1 MVIRFIARQYT
12 IRERFPYYCAIH
24 SRWGYVAYRAC
35 YRLLITALTLLCLAP
50 FMVGAQELQGVVRGP
65 DIDGIV
71 RPLIRATVFWKGA
84 SRGTLTDSTGSFT
97 LPRAAASDSIVVRAP
112 GYVSRT
118 IRASGDSVI
127 IDLQPSAGSAITV
140 EAEQTG
146 ITAAPIRTE
155 VISRSDLNKA
165 ACCSLAESFEKNP
178 SVEVSFSDAVSG
190 AKQIQLL
197 GLRGI
202 YTQFLVEAVPLI
214 RGVEMPFALDH
225 VPGPFMES
233 ISISKGSSTV
243 TNGYESV
250 TGQINICMHNPR
262 TAPSLYVN
270 AYANTM
276 QRYELNLYGAQH
288 VTDELSTMTMVHGR
302 IMDMA
307 MDNNGDGFADVPTF
321 RQINAVH
328 RWNFN
333 NDEIEWQVFVRGLRD
348 RYRSGQSVL
357 GHHEDIHVHPDS
369 TLRGSYDI
377 TTDISRLDGFVKFGI
392 LNPFEDMDGSGL
404 SLVVSG
410 ATHDQS
416 STFGLRRAGSNQQ
429 TVQLRGVAALPFS
442 DEFKLV
448 TGFSYLMDDV
458 DESVLTNGF
467 SRKERVPGVYGELT
481 LQPVKSLTALIGMRY
496 DHHNLYGGR
505 FVPRAH
511 VKWSLSD
518 VVSLRASAGRG
529 WRVPNVVAE
538 NLSAYINSRRLIFD
552 PAFRPEDAWNAGAS
566 ITANLE
572 VKGRPLT
579 LDAEVYHTAFTNQL
593 IVDFDRSSSEVFVA
607 NLVGRSYATN
617 VMAQLMYSPVPRLD
631 LLLAGRWVDII
642 APFNGIEQQKPMTSR
657 LRVLSTVSYSTA
669 DNLWQADLTVAW
681 NGSGRLPVIAAATD
695 PSYASGTFPS
705 WWRLNGQLTR
715 RFGEYDF
722 YIGVENAADFIQ
734 QTPILGADNPL
745 GSSFDASLTW
755 GPTDPRMVYVGVR
768 VSLQ

>member
-1 MVIRFIARQYT
+1 MLRGIVQ
-12 IRERFPYYCAIH
+12 
-24 SRWGYVAYRAC
+24 
-35 YRLLITALTLLCLAP
+35 
-50 FMVGAQELQGVVRGP
+50 GP
-65 DIDGIV
+65 DFDGV
-71 RPLIRATVFWKGA
+71 MRPVSRAAVLWKGA
-84 SRGTLTDSTGSFT
+84 SKVILTDSSGAFELARIAGLDTLLVRHPSFT
-97 LPRAAASDSIVVRAP
+97 GQKLVPQGSSVMVTLEPLVAA
-112 GYVSRT
+112 
-118 IRASGDSVI
+118 
-127 IDLQPSAGSAITV
+127 AITV
-140 EAEQTG
+140 EAQETG
-146 ITAAPIRTE
+146 ITSAPVRTE

-214 RGVEMPFALDH
+214 RGIEMPFALDH

-288 VTDELSTMTMVHGR
+288 ITDELSTMTMVHGR

-328 RWNFN
+328 RWNYN
-333 NDEIEWQVFVRGLRD
+333 DDEIEWQVFVRGLRD
-348 RYRSGQSVL
+348 RYQSGQSVL
-357 GHHEDIHVHPDS
+357 GHHEDVHVHPDS

-377 TTDISRLDGFVKFGI
+377 TTDISRLDGFVKFGL
-392 LNPFEDMDGSGL
+392 LNPIEDMEGSGF
-404 SLVVSG
+404 SLVLSG

-416 STFGLRRAGSNQQ
+416 STFGIRNAGSTQQ
-429 TVQLRGVAALPFS
+429 TLQLRGVAALPFS

-448 TGFSYLMDDV
+448 TGFSYLVDNV
-458 DESVLTNGF
+458 DESILTNGF

-481 LQPVKSLTALIGMRY
+481 LQPAKSLTALIGMRY

-511 VKWSLSD
+511 VKWSITD

-538 NLSAYINSRRLIFD
+538 NLSSYINSRRIIFD
-552 PAFRPEDAWNAGAS
+552 QAFRPEDAWNVGAS

-579 LDAEVYHTAFTNQL
+579 LDAEVYHTSFTNQL
-593 IVDFDRSSSEVFVA
+593 VVDFDRSLSEVHIG
-607 NLVGRSYATN
+607 NLTGISYATN
-617 VMAQLMYSPVPRLD
+617 VMAQMMYSPVPRLD
-631 LLLAGRWVDII
+631 VLLAGRWVDIV

-657 LRVLSTVSYSTA
+657 LRVLSTVSYSTS

-681 NGSGRLPVIAAATD
+681 NGYGRLPVIAAAAD

-715 RFGEYDF
+715 RFGDYDF
-722 YIGVENAADFIQ
+722 YVGIENAANFIQ
-734 QTPILGADNPL
+734 QTPILGADNPF
-745 GSSFDASLTW
+745 GPSFDASLTW

>member
-1 MVIRFIARQYT
+1 VI
-12 IRERFPYYCAIH
+12 
-24 SRWGYVAYRAC
+24 V
-35 YRLLITALTLLCLAP
+35 
-50 FMVGAQELQGVVRGP
+50 
-65 DIDGIV
+65 
-71 RPLIRATVFWKGA
+71 
-84 SRGTLTDSTGSFT
+84 
-97 LPRAAASDSIVVRAP
+97 
-112 GYVSRT
+112 
-118 IRASGDSVI
+118 
-127 IDLQPSAGSAITV
+127 DLQPSAGSAITV

-146 ITAAPIRTE
+146 ITKAPIRTE

-276 QRYELNLYGAQH
+276 QRYELNLYGAQQ

-302 IMDMA
+302 MMDMA

-348 RYRSGQSVL
+348 RYQSGQSVL
-357 GHHEDIHVHPDS
+357 GHHEDVHVHPDS

-377 TTDISRLDGFVKFGI
+377 TTDISRLDGFVKFGL
-392 LNPFEDMDGSGL
+392 LNPIEDMEGSGF
-404 SLVVSG
+404 SLVLSG
-410 ATHDQS
+410 ATHDQT
-416 STFGLRRAGSNQQ
+416 STFGIRNAGSNQQ
-429 TVQLRGVAALPFS
+429 TLQLRGVAALPFS

-448 TGFSYLMDDV
+448 TGFSYLLDNI

-467 SRKERVPGVYGELT
+467 SRKERVPGVYGEVT
-481 LQPVKSLTALIGMRY
+481 LQPSTSLTALIGMRY
-496 DHHNLYGGR
+496 DHHNMYGGR

-511 VKWSLSD
+511 LKWSISD
-518 VVSLRASAGRG
+518 VVSFRASAGRG

-538 NLSAYINSRRLIFD
+538 NLSSYINSRRMVFD
-552 PAFRPEDAWNAGAS
+552 PSFRPEDAWNAGAS

-572 VKGRPLT
+572 VGGRPLT
-579 LDAEVYHTAFTNQL
+579 LDAEFYHTSFTNQL
-593 IVDFDRSSSEVFVA
+593 VVDFDRSLSEVHIG
-607 NLVGRSYATN
+607 NLTGISYASN
-617 VMAQLMYSPVPRLD
+617 LMAQVQYSPVPRLD

-657 LRVLSTVSYSTA
+657 MRILSTVSFSTS

-681 NGSGRLPVIAAATD
+681 NGSGRLPVITGSSD
-695 PSYASGTFPS
+695 PSYASGEFPS
-705 WWRLNGQLTR
+705 WWRINGQLTR
-715 RFGEYDF
+715 RVGNYDF
-722 YIGVENAADFIQ
+722 YVGLENATNFIQ
-734 QTPILGADNPL
+734 QTPVLGADNPFAP
-745 GSSFDASLTW
+745 SFDASLTW
-755 GPTDPRMVYVGVR
+755 GSMDPRMVYVGVR
-768 VSLQ
+768 MNY

>member
-1 MVIRFIARQYT
+1 MLSRCGITEFRAWFRLVVVAA
-12 IRERFPYYCAIH
+12 AIM
-24 SRWGYVAYRAC
+24 W
-35 YRLLITALTLLCLAP
+35 LAP
-50 FMVGAQELQGVVRGP
+50 FLVGAQELRGLVRGP
-65 DIDGIV
+65 DIDGVV

-84 SRGTLTDSTGSFT
+84 SGGVLTDSVGSFVLKRT
-97 LPRAAASDSIVVRAP
+97 ASSDSLVVRAP

-118 IRASGDSVI
+118 LVASSDTVI
-127 IDLQPSAGSAITV
+127 VDLQPSSGSAITV
-140 EAEQTG
+140 EAEQSG
-146 ITAAPIRTE
+146 IIAAPIRTE

-348 RYRSGQSVL
+348 RYQSGQSVL

-377 TTDISRLDGFVKFGI
+377 TTDISRLDGFVKFGL
-392 LNPFEDMDGSGL
+392 LNPFEDMEGSGL

-410 ATHDQS
+410 ATHDQT
-416 STFGLRRAGSNQQ
+416 STFGLRRAGS
-429 TVQLRGVAALPFS
+429 VQNTLQVRGVAALPFS

-448 TGFSYLMDDV
+448 SGFSYLMDDV
-458 DESVLTNGF
+458 DESVLADGF
-467 SRKERVPGVYGELT
+467 SRSERVPGVYSELT
-481 LQPVKSLTALIGMRY
+481 LQPSKSITALVGMRY
-496 DHHNLYGGR
+496 DHHNMYGGR

-511 VKWSLSD
+511 VKWSVSD
-518 VVSLRASAGRG
+518 VVSIRASAGRG
-529 WRVPNVVAE
+529 WRVANVVAE
-538 NLSAYINSRRLIFD
+538 NLSSFINSRKVVFD
-552 PAFRPEDAWNAGAS
+552 PIFRPEDAWNAGAS
-566 ITANLE
+566 VTANLE
-572 VKGRPLT
+572 FRGRPLT

-593 IVDFDRSSSEVFVA
+593 VVDFDRSTSEVFVT
-607 NLVGRSYATN
+607 NLAGQSYATN
-617 VMAQLMYSPVPRLD
+617 VMAQVIYSPVPRLD
-631 LLLAGRWVDII
+631 LLLAGRWVDIV
-642 APFNGIEQQKPMTSR
+642 APYGGVAQQKPMTSR
-657 LRVLSTVSYSTA
+657 LRVLSTVSYATS
-669 DNLWQADLTVAW
+669 DNLWQADLTLAW
-681 NGSGRLPVIAAATD
+681 NGPGRVPVITSSADA
-695 PSYASGTFPS
+695 SYASGTFPA
-705 WWRLNGQLTR
+705 WWRINGQLTR
-715 RFGEYDF
+715 RFGEYDL
-722 YIGVENAADFIQ
+722 YLGIENATNFIQ
-734 QTPILGADNPL
+734 QMPILGSDNPL
-745 GSSFDASLTW
+745 GSAFDASLAW
-755 GPTDPRMVYVGVR
+755 GPLDPRMVYVGVR
-768 VSLQ
+768 VSY

>member
-1 MVIRFIARQYT
+1 M
-12 IRERFPYYCAIH
+12 H
-24 SRWGYVAYRAC
+24 SGRGSIEVRAC
-35 YRLLITALTLLCLAP
+35 YRLLTTASILLCLAS
-50 FMVGAQELQGVVRGP
+50 VSLSAQRISGVVRGP
-65 DIDGIV
+65 DIYGVV
-71 RPLIRATVFWKGA
+71 RPIIGATIFWKGA
-84 SRGTLTDSTGSFT
+84 SRGTSTDSTGSFVLART
-97 LPRAAASDSIVVRAP
+97 AASDSLVVRAP
-112 GYVSRT
+112 GYISRT
-118 IRASGDSVI
+118 LRPSGDTVI
-127 IDLQPSAGSAITV
+127 VDLQPSAGSAITV

-146 ITAAPIRTE
+146 ITKAPIRTE

-276 QRYELNLYGAQH
+276 QRYELNLYGAQQ

-302 IMDMA
+302 MMDMA

-348 RYRSGQSVL
+348 RYQSGQSVL
-357 GHHEDIHVHPDS
+357 GHHEDVHVHPDS

-377 TTDISRLDGFVKFGI
+377 TTDISRLDGFVKFGL
-392 LNPFEDMDGSGL
+392 LNPIEDMEGSGF
-404 SLVVSG
+404 SLVLSG
-410 ATHDQS
+410 ATHDQT
-416 STFGLRRAGSNQQ
+416 STFGIRNAGSNQQ
-429 TVQLRGVAALPFS
+429 TLQLRGVAALPFS

-448 TGFSYLMDDV
+448 TGFSYLLDNV

-467 SRKERVPGVYGELT
+467 SRKERVPGVYGEVT
-481 LQPVKSLTALIGMRY
+481 LQPSTSLTALIGMRY
-496 DHHNLYGGR
+496 DHHNMYGGR

-511 VKWSLSD
+511 LKWSISD
-518 VVSLRASAGRG
+518 VVSFRASAGRG

-538 NLSAYINSRRLIFD
+538 NLSSYINSRRMVFD
-552 PAFRPEDAWNAGAS
+552 PSFRPEDAWNAGAS

-572 VKGRPLT
+572 VGGRPLT
-579 LDAEVYHTAFTNQL
+579 LDAEFYHTSFTNQL
-593 IVDFDRSSSEVFVA
+593 VVDFDRSLSEVHIG
-607 NLVGRSYATN
+607 NLTGISYASN
-617 VMAQLMYSPVPRLD
+617 LMAQVQYSPVPRLD

-657 LRVLSTVSYSTA
+657 MRILSTVSFSTS

-681 NGSGRLPVIAAATD
+681 NGSGRLPVIRGSSD
-695 PSYASGTFPS
+695 PSYASGEFPS
-705 WWRLNGQLTR
+705 WWRINGQLTR
-715 RFGEYDF
+715 RVGNYDF
-722 YIGVENAADFIQ
+722 YVGLENATNFIQ
-734 QTPILGADNPL
+734 QTPVLGADNPFAP
-745 GSSFDASLTW
+745 SFDASLTW
-755 GPTDPRMVYVGVR
+755 GSMDPRMVYVGVR
-768 VSLQ
+768 MNY

>member
-1 MVIRFIARQYT
+1 MLSRCGITEFRAWFRLVVVAA
-12 IRERFPYYCAIH
+12 AIM
-24 SRWGYVAYRAC
+24 W
-35 YRLLITALTLLCLAP
+35 LAP
-50 FMVGAQELQGVVRGP
+50 FLVGAQELRGLVRGP
-65 DIDGIV
+65 DIDGVV

-84 SRGTLTDSTGSFT
+84 SGGVLTDSVGSFVLKRT
-97 LPRAAASDSIVVRAP
+97 ASSDSLVVRAP

-118 IRASGDSVI
+118 LVASSDTVI
-127 IDLQPSAGSAITV
+127 VDLQPSSGSAITV
-140 EAEQTG
+140 EAEQSG
-146 ITAAPIRTE
+146 IIAAPIRTE

-348 RYRSGQSVL
+348 RYQSGQSVL

-377 TTDISRLDGFVKFGI
+377 TTDISRLDGFVKFGL
-392 LNPFEDMDGSGL
+392 LNPFEDMEGSGL

-410 ATHDQS
+410 ATHDQT
-416 STFGLRRAGSNQQ
+416 STFGLRRAGS
-429 TVQLRGVAALPFS
+429 VQNTLQVRGVAALPFS

-448 TGFSYLMDDV
+448 SGFSYLMDDV
-458 DESVLTNGF
+458 DESVLADGF
-467 SRKERVPGVYGELT
+467 SRSERVPGVYSELT
-481 LQPVKSLTALIGMRY
+481 LQPSKSITALVGMRY
-496 DHHNLYGGR
+496 DHHNMYGGR

-511 VKWSLSD
+511 VKWSVSD
-518 VVSLRASAGRG
+518 VVSIRASAGRG
-529 WRVPNVVAE
+529 WRVANVVAE
-538 NLSAYINSRRLIFD
+538 NLSSFINSRKVVFD
-552 PAFRPEDAWNAGAS
+552 PIFRPEDAWNAGAS
-566 ITANLE
+566 VTANLE
-572 VKGRPLT
+572 FRGRPLT

-593 IVDFDRSSSEVFVA
+593 VVDFDRSTSEVFVT
-607 NLVGRSYATN
+607 NLAGQSYATN
-617 VMAQLMYSPVPRLD
+617 VMAQVIYSPVPRLD
-631 LLLAGRWVDII
+631 LLLAGRWVDIV
-642 APFNGIEQQKPMTSR
+642 APYGGVAQQKPMTSR
-657 LRVLSTVSYSTA
+657 LRVLSTVSYATS
-669 DNLWQADLTVAW
+669 DNLWQADLTLAW
-681 NGSGRLPVIAAATD
+681 NGPGRVPVITSSAYA
-695 PSYASGTFPS
+695 SYASGTFPA
-705 WWRLNGQLTR
+705 WWRINGQLTR
-715 RFGEYDF
+715 RFGEYDL
-722 YIGVENAADFIQ
+722 YLGIENATNFIQ
-734 QTPILGADNPL
+734 QMPILGSDNPL
-745 GSSFDASLTW
+745 GSAFDASLAW
-755 GPTDPRMVYVGVR
+755 GPLDPRMVYVGVR
-768 VSLQ
+768 VSY

>member
-1 MVIRFIARQYT
+1 MINKGSFSTDVFGRNQLILVGI
-12 IRERFPYYCAIH
+12 
-24 SRWGYVAYRAC
+24 
-35 YRLLITALTLLCLAP
+35 LLVFATYAGKSQVLRGI
-50 FMVGAQELQGVVRGP
+50 VQGP
-65 DIDGIV
+65 DFDGV
-71 RPLIRATVFWKGA
+71 LRPVPRAAVLWKGA
-84 SRGTLTDSTGSFT
+84 SKVILTDSLGAFEIARITGIDTLLVRHPGFT
-97 LPRAAASDSIVVRAP
+97 GQRLVPQGASVVVTMEPLAAA
-112 GYVSRT
+112 
-118 IRASGDSVI
+118 
-127 IDLQPSAGSAITV
+127 AITV
-140 EAEQTG
+140 EAEETG
-146 ITAAPIRTE
+146 ITSAPIRTE

-270 AYANTM
+270 AYANSM
-276 QRYELNLYGAQH
+276 QRYELNLYGAQQ

-348 RYRSGQSVL
+348 RYQSGQSVL

-377 TTDISRLDGFVKFGI
+377 TTDISRLDGFVKFGL
-392 LNPFEDMDGSGL
+392 LNPIEDMEGSGF
-404 SLVVSG
+404 SLVLSG
-410 ATHDQS
+410 ATHDQT
-416 STFGLRRAGSNQQ
+416 STFGIRTAGSNQQ
-429 TVQLRGVAALPFS
+429 TLQLRGVAALPFS

-448 TGFSYLMDDV
+448 TGFSYLMDNV

-467 SRKERVPGVYGELT
+467 SRKERVPGVYTEVT
-481 LQPVKSLTALIGMRY
+481 LQPSTSLTALIGMRY

-511 VKWSLSD
+511 LKWSISD
-518 VVSLRASAGRG
+518 FVSLRASAGRG

-538 NLSAYINSRRLIFD
+538 NLSSYINSRRLIFD
-552 PAFRPEDAWNAGAS
+552 PSFRPEDAWNAGAS

-572 VKGRPLT
+572 VRGRPLT
-579 LDAEVYHTAFTNQL
+579 LDAEFYHTRFTNQL
-593 IVDFDRSSSEVFVA
+593 VVDFDRSLSEVHIG
-607 NLVGRSYATN
+607 NLAGISYASN
-617 VMAQLMYSPVPRLD
+617 LMAQVQYSPVPRLD

-657 LRVLSTVSYSTA
+657 MRLLSTVSFSTS

-681 NGSGRLPVIAAATD
+681 NGSGRLPVIPGSAD
-695 PSYASGTFPS
+695 PSYASGEFPS
-705 WWRLNGQLTR
+705 WWRINGQLTR
-715 RFGEYDF
+715 RVGKYDF
-722 YIGVENAADFIQ
+722 YVGLENATNFIQ
-734 QTPILGADNPL
+734 QTPILGADNPF
-745 GSSFDASLTW
+745 GPSFDASLTW
-755 GPTDPRMVYVGVR
+755 GSMDPRMVYVGVR
-768 VSLQ
+768 VSY

>member
-1 MVIRFIARQYT
+1 MLSRCGITEFRAWFRLVVVAA
-12 IRERFPYYCAIH
+12 AIM
-24 SRWGYVAYRAC
+24 W
-35 YRLLITALTLLCLAP
+35 LAP
-50 FMVGAQELQGVVRGP
+50 FLVGAQELRGLVRGP
-65 DIDGIV
+65 DIDGVV

-84 SRGTLTDSTGSFT
+84 SGGVLTDSVGSFVLKRT
-97 LPRAAASDSIVVRAP
+97 ASSDSLVVRAP

-118 IRASGDSVI
+118 LVASSDTVI
-127 IDLQPSAGSAITV
+127 VDLQPSSGSAITV
-140 EAEQTG
+140 EAEQSG
-146 ITAAPIRTE
+146 IIAAPIRTE

-348 RYRSGQSVL
+348 RYQSGQSVL

-377 TTDISRLDGFVKFGI
+377 TTDISRLDGFVKFGL
-392 LNPFEDMDGSGL
+392 LNPFEDMEGSGL

-410 ATHDQS
+410 ATHDQT
-416 STFGLRRAGSNQQ
+416 STFGLRRAGS
-429 TVQLRGVAALPFS
+429 VQNTLQVRGVAALPFS

-448 TGFSYLMDDV
+448 SGFSYLMDDV
-458 DESVLTNGF
+458 DESVLADGF
-467 SRKERVPGVYGELT
+467 SRSERVPGVYSELT
-481 LQPVKSLTALIGMRY
+481 LQPSKSITALVGMRY
-496 DHHNLYGGR
+496 DHHNMYGGR

-511 VKWSLSD
+511 VKWSVSD
-518 VVSLRASAGRG
+518 VVSIRASAGRG
-529 WRVPNVVAE
+529 WRVANVVAE
-538 NLSAYINSRRLIFD
+538 NLSSFINSRKVVFD
-552 PAFRPEDAWNAGAS
+552 PIFRPEDAWNAGAS
-566 ITANLE
+566 VTANLE
-572 VKGRPLT
+572 FRGRPLT

-593 IVDFDRSSSEVFVA
+593 VVDFDRSTSEVFVT
-607 NLVGRSYATN
+607 NLAGQSYATN
-617 VMAQLMYSPVPRLD
+617 VMAQVIYSPVPRLD
-631 LLLAGRWVDII
+631 LLLAGRWVDIV
-642 APFNGIEQQKPMTSR
+642 APYGGVAQQKPMTSR
-657 LRVLSTVSYSTA
+657 LRVLSTVSYATS
-669 DNLWQADLTVAW
+669 DNLWQADLTLAW
-681 NGSGRLPVIAAATD
+681 NGSGRVPVITSSAYA
-695 PSYASGTFPS
+695 SYASGTFPA
-705 WWRLNGQLTR
+705 WWRINGQLTR
-715 RFGEYDF
+715 RFGEYDL
-722 YIGVENAADFIQ
+722 YLGIENATNFIQ
-734 QTPILGADNPL
+734 QMPILGSDNPL
-745 GSSFDASLTW
+745 GSAFDASLAW
-755 GPTDPRMVYVGVR
+755 GPLDPRMVYVGVR
-768 VSLQ
+768 VSY

>member
-1 MVIRFIARQYT
+1 MLSRCGITEFRAWFRLVVVAA
-12 IRERFPYYCAIH
+12 AIM
-24 SRWGYVAYRAC
+24 W
-35 YRLLITALTLLCLAP
+35 LAP
-50 FMVGAQELQGVVRGP
+50 FLVGAQELRGLVRGP
-65 DIDGIV
+65 DIDGVV

-84 SRGTLTDSTGSFT
+84 SGGVLTDSVGSFVLKRT
-97 LPRAAASDSIVVRAP
+97 ASSDSLVVRAP

-118 IRASGDSVI
+118 LVASSDTVI
-127 IDLQPSAGSAITV
+127 VDLQPSSGSAITV
-140 EAEQTG
+140 EAEQSG
-146 ITAAPIRTE
+146 IIAAPIRTE

-348 RYRSGQSVL
+348 RYQSGQSVL

-377 TTDISRLDGFVKFGI
+377 TTDISRLDGFVKFGL
-392 LNPFEDMDGSGL
+392 LNPFEDMEGSGL

-410 ATHDQS
+410 ATHDQT
-416 STFGLRRAGSNQQ
+416 STFGLRRAGS
-429 TVQLRGVAALPFS
+429 VQNTLQVRGVAALPFS

-448 TGFSYLMDDV
+448 SGFSYLMDDV
-458 DESVLTNGF
+458 DESVLADGF
-467 SRKERVPGVYGELT
+467 SRSERVPGVYSELT
-481 LQPVKSLTALIGMRY
+481 LQPSKSITALVGMRY
-496 DHHNLYGGR
+496 DHHNMYGGR

-511 VKWSLSD
+511 VKWSVSD
-518 VVSLRASAGRG
+518 VVSIRASAGRG
-529 WRVPNVVAE
+529 WRVANVVAE
-538 NLSAYINSRRLIFD
+538 NLSSFINSRKVVFD
-552 PAFRPEDAWNAGAS
+552 PIFRPEDAWNAGAS
-566 ITANLE
+566 VTANLE
-572 VKGRPLT
+572 FRGRPLT

-593 IVDFDRSSSEVFVA
+593 VVDFDRSTSEVFVT
-607 NLVGRSYATN
+607 NLAGQSYATN
-617 VMAQLMYSPVPRLD
+617 VMVQVMYSPVPRLD
-631 LLLAGRWVDII
+631 LLLAGRWVDIV
-642 APFNGIEQQKPMTSR
+642 APYGGVAQQKSMTSR
-657 LRVLSTVSYSTA
+657 LRVLSTVSYATS
-669 DNLWQADLTVAW
+669 DNLWQADLTLAW
-681 NGSGRLPVIAAATD
+681 NGSGRVPVITSSTD
-695 PSYASGTFPS
+695 ASYASGTFPA
-705 WWRLNGQLTR
+705 WWRINGQLTR
-715 RFGEYDF
+715 RFGEYDL
-722 YIGVENAADFIQ
+722 YLGIENATNFIQ
-734 QTPILGADNPL
+734 QMPILGSDNPL
-745 GSSFDASLTW
+745 GSAFDASLAW
-755 GPTDPRMVYVGVR
+755 GPLDPRMVYVGVR
-768 VSLQ
+768 VSY

>member
-1 MVIRFIARQYT
+1 MLSRCGITEFRAWFRLVVVAA
-12 IRERFPYYCAIH
+12 AIM
-24 SRWGYVAYRAC
+24 W
-35 YRLLITALTLLCLAP
+35 LAP
-50 FMVGAQELQGVVRGP
+50 FLVGAQELRGLVRGP
-65 DIDGIV
+65 DIDGVV

-84 SRGTLTDSTGSFT
+84 SGGVLTDSVGSFVLKRT
-97 LPRAAASDSIVVRAP
+97 ASSDSLVVRAP

-118 IRASGDSVI
+118 LVASSDTVI
-127 IDLQPSAGSAITV
+127 VDLQPSSGSAITV
-140 EAEQTG
+140 EAEQSG
-146 ITAAPIRTE
+146 IIAAPIRTE

-348 RYRSGQSVL
+348 RYQSGQSVL

-377 TTDISRLDGFVKFGI
+377 TTDISRLDGFVKFGL
-392 LNPFEDMDGSGL
+392 LNPFEDMEGSGL

-410 ATHDQS
+410 ATHDQT
-416 STFGLRRAGSNQQ
+416 STFGLRRAGS
-429 TVQLRGVAALPFS
+429 VQNTLQVRGVAALPFS

-448 TGFSYLMDDV
+448 SGFSYLMDDV
-458 DESVLTNGF
+458 DESVLADGF
-467 SRKERVPGVYGELT
+467 SRSERVPGVYSELT
-481 LQPVKSLTALIGMRY
+481 LQPSKSITALVGMRY
-496 DHHNLYGGR
+496 DHHNMYGGR

-511 VKWSLSD
+511 VKWSVSD
-518 VVSLRASAGRG
+518 VVSIRASAGRG
-529 WRVPNVVAE
+529 WRVANVVAE
-538 NLSAYINSRRLIFD
+538 NLSSFINSRKVVFD
-552 PAFRPEDAWNAGAS
+552 PIFRPEDAWNAGAS
-566 ITANLE
+566 VTANLE
-572 VKGRPLT
+572 FRGRPLT

-593 IVDFDRSSSEVFVA
+593 VVDFDRSTSEVFVT
-607 NLVGRSYATN
+607 NLAGQSYATN
-617 VMAQLMYSPVPRLD
+617 VMAQVIYSPVPRLD
-631 LLLAGRWVDII
+631 LLLAGRWVDIV
-642 APFNGIEQQKPMTSR
+642 APYGGVAQQKPMTSR
-657 LRVLSTVSYSTA
+657 LRVLSTVSYATS
-669 DNLWQADLTVAW
+669 DNLWQADLTLAW
-681 NGSGRLPVIAAATD
+681 NGSGRVPVITSSADA
-695 PSYASGTFPS
+695 SYASGTFPA
-705 WWRLNGQLTR
+705 WWRINGQLTR
-715 RFGEYDF
+715 RFGEYDL
-722 YIGVENAADFIQ
+722 YLGIENATNFIQ
-734 QTPILGADNPL
+734 QMPILGSDNPL
-745 GSSFDASLTW
+745 GSAFDASLAW
-755 GPTDPRMVYVGVR
+755 GPLDPRMVYVGVR
-768 VSLQ
+768 VSY

>member
-1 MVIRFIARQYT
+1 M
-12 IRERFPYYCAIH
+12 H
-24 SRWGYVAYRAC
+24 SGRGSIEVRAC
-35 YRLLITALTLLCLAP
+35 YRLLTTASILLCLAS
-50 FMVGAQELQGVVRGP
+50 VSLSAQRISGVVRGP
-65 DIDGIV
+65 DIYGVV
-71 RPLIRATVFWKGA
+71 RPIIGATIFWKGA
-84 SRGTLTDSTGSFT
+84 SRGTSTDSTGSFVLART
-97 LPRAAASDSIVVRAP
+97 AASDSLVVRAP
-112 GYVSRT
+112 GYISRT
-118 IRASGDSVI
+118 LRPSGDTVI
-127 IDLQPSAGSAITV
+127 VDLQPSAGSAITV

-146 ITAAPIRTE
+146 ITKAPIRTE

-276 QRYELNLYGAQH
+276 QRYELNLYGAQQ

-302 IMDMA
+302 MMDMA

-348 RYRSGQSVL
+348 RYQSGQSVL
-357 GHHEDIHVHPDS
+357 GHHEDVHVHPDS

-377 TTDISRLDGFVKFGI
+377 TTDISRLDGFVKFGL
-392 LNPFEDMDGSGL
+392 LNPIEDMEGSGF
-404 SLVVSG
+404 SLVLSG
-410 ATHDQS
+410 ATHDQT
-416 STFGLRRAGSNQQ
+416 STFGIRNAGSNQQ
-429 TVQLRGVAALPFS
+429 TLQLRGVAALPFS

-448 TGFSYLMDDV
+448 TGFSYLLDNV

-467 SRKERVPGVYGELT
+467 SRKERVPGVYGEVT
-481 LQPVKSLTALIGMRY
+481 LQPSTSLTALIGMRY
-496 DHHNLYGGR
+496 DHHNMYGGR

-511 VKWSLSD
+511 LKWSISD
-518 VVSLRASAGRG
+518 VVSFRASAGRG

-538 NLSAYINSRRLIFD
+538 NLSSYINSRRMVFD
-552 PAFRPEDAWNAGAS
+552 PSFRPEDAWNAGAS

-572 VKGRPLT
+572 VGGRPLT
-579 LDAEVYHTAFTNQL
+579 LDAEFYHTSFTNQL
-593 IVDFDRSSSEVFVA
+593 VVDFDRSLSEVHIG
-607 NLVGRSYATN
+607 NLTGMSYASN
-617 VMAQLMYSPVPRLD
+617 LMAQVQFSPVPRLD

-657 LRVLSTVSYSTA
+657 MRILSTVSFSTS

-681 NGSGRLPVIAAATD
+681 NGSGRLPVITGSSD
-695 PSYASGTFPS
+695 PSYASGEFPS
-705 WWRLNGQLTR
+705 WWRINGQLTR
-715 RFGEYDF
+715 RVGNYDF
-722 YIGVENAADFIQ
+722 YVGLENATNFIQ
-734 QTPILGADNPL
+734 QTPVLGADNPFAP
-745 GSSFDASLTW
+745 SFDASLTW
-755 GPTDPRMVYVGVR
+755 GSMDPRMVYVGVR
-768 VSLQ
+768 MSY

>member
-1 MVIRFIARQYT
+1 MSII
-12 IRERFPYYCAIH
+12 
-24 SRWGYVAYRAC
+24 G
-35 YRLLITALTLLCLAP
+35 TLLLPAFQRNRLILLGIFLA
-50 FMVGAQELQGVVRGP
+50 FASSAGTSQVLRGIVQGP
-65 DIDGIV
+65 DFDGIL
-71 RPLIRATVFWKGA
+71 RPVQRAAVLWKGA
-84 SRGTLTDSTGSFT
+84 SKVILTDSLGAFDIDRIAGLDTLLVRHPGFT
-97 LPRAAASDSIVVRAP
+97 AQKLVPQGASVVVTLEPLAAK
-112 GYVSRT
+112 
-118 IRASGDSVI
+118 
-127 IDLQPSAGSAITV
+127 AITV
-140 EAEQTG
+140 EAEETG
-146 ITAAPIRTE
+146 ITSAPIRTE

-288 VTDELSTMTMVHGR
+288 ITDELSTMTMVHGR

-333 NDEIEWQVFVRGLRD
+333 NDEIEWQVYVRGLRD
-348 RYRSGQSVL
+348 RYKSGQSVL

-377 TTDISRLDGFVKFGI
+377 TTDISRLDGFVKFGL
-392 LNPFEDMDGSGL
+392 LNPFEDMEGSGL
-404 SLVVSG
+404 SLVLSG

-416 STFGLRRAGSNQQ
+416 STFGLRQAGSNQQ
-429 TVQLRGVAALPFS
+429 TLQLRGVAALPFS

-481 LQPVKSLTALIGMRY
+481 LQPAKSLTALIGMRY

-511 VKWSLSD
+511 VKWSMSD

-529 WRVPNVVAE
+529 WRVPNVVSE
-538 NLSAYINSRRLIFD
+538 NLSSYINSRRIIFD
-552 PAFRPEDAWNAGAS
+552 QAFRPEDAWNAGAS

-572 VKGRPLT
+572 VSGRPLT

-593 IVDFDRSSSEVFVA
+593 IVDFDRSSSEVFVT
-607 NLVGRSYATN
+607 NLAGRSYATN
-617 VMAQLMYSPVPRLD
+617 VMAQVMYSPAPRLD
-631 LLLAGRWVDII
+631 VLLAGRWVDIA
-642 APFNGIEQQKPMTSR
+642 APYNGIEQQKPMTSR
-657 LRVLSTVSYSTA
+657 LRVLSTVSYSTS
-669 DNLWQADLTVAW
+669 DNLWQADLTLAW
-681 NGSGRLPVIAAATD
+681 NGTGRVPVITSSTD
-695 PSYASGTFPS
+695 ASYASGTFPA
-705 WWRLNGQLTR
+705 WWRVNGQLTR
-715 RFGEYDF
+715 RVGDWDL
-722 YIGVENAADFIQ
+722 YIGIENATNFIQ
-734 QTPILGADNPL
+734 QTPILGADKPL
-745 GSSFDASLTW
+745 GPSFDASLAW
-755 GPTDPRMVYVGVR
+755 GPLDPQMVYVGVR
-768 VSLQ
+768 VSY